1 MMQIVI
7 REVTEHVR
15 SRRELEGLL
24 AEYEQL
30 LQEIHHRVKNNL
42 QVISSLLDFQ
52 QRENISPDAAD
63 SLQQAQ
69 SRIHALARVHE
80 ELQRNAVSAT
90 VAVERYLRSLASEL
104 ANAYSR
110 GDVSLDVRAEGIH
123 MASSRLIPLGLAVTE
138 LVSNSLKHGL
148 PKGRVDEPTI
158 TISLR
163 QRGEELVLRVE
174 DNGVGIAGM
183 DSIRQQ
189 EQGSLGL
196 RIVELVARQL
206 RGHAEIGTD
215 GPAQV
220 EIRFPVESTEAP

>member
-1 MMQIVI
+1 
-7 REVTEHVR
+7 
-15 SRRELEGLL
+15 
-24 AEYEQL
+24 
-30 LQEIHHRVKNNL
+30 
-42 QVISSLLDFQ
+42 
-52 QRENISPDAAD
+52 
-63 SLQQAQ
+63 
-69 SRIHALARVHE
+69 
-80 ELQRNAVSAT
+80 
-90 VAVERYLRSLASEL
+90 
-104 ANAYSR
+104 
-110 GDVSLDVRAEGIH
+110 
-123 MASSRLIPLGLAVTE
+123 
-138 LVSNSLKHGL
+138 L

-183 DSIRQQ
+183 DSIREP